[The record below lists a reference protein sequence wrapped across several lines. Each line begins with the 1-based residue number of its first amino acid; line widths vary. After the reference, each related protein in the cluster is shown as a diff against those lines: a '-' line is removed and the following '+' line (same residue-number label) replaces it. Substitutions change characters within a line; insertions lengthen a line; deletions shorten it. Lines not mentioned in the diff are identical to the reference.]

1 MSTCRHVYEIV
12 HEDICSLCGR
22 DTHETN
28 WVQELEYRREYVKRV
43 GLFYRRSVW
52 WSI

>member
-1 MSTCRHVYEIV
+1 MSICKHVYEIV
-12 HEDICSLCGR
+12 HEDICSLCGG

-28 WVQELEYRREYVKRV
+28 WAQELEYRRAYVKKM
-43 GLFYRRSVW
+43 GLFYKKAVW